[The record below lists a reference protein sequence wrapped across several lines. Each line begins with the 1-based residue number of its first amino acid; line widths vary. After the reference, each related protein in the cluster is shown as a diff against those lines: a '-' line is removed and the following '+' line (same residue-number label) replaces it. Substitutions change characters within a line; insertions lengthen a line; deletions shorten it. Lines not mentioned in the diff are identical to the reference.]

1 MFITPTDF
9 TGKYEL
15 HRGMYSNA
23 MIQDYID
30 IYVKRYLIDLLG
42 ADLYKLF
49 IADLDLSEVPLSP
62 NYQAIYFPFE
72 EDGNINTTVISE
84 GLKQMLKGFVY
95 FEYMKD
101 LTNQTT
107 INGQTIP
114 QNENSLTATSL
125 YSMMYT
131 RFNEAVRTYRAIQ
144 WYIITN
150 MTAKGGQVTE
160 LTLSNPGTNYVDT
173 VNVVTTGG
181 VGTGL
186 TVDIVQTG
194 GIIDT
199 VTINQSG
206 LNYEVNDSIL
216 ITGGDQ
222 NATVT
227 VTKVGQTFK
236 EFYGRRKELMT
247 WL

>member
-1 MFITPTDF
+1 
-9 TGKYEL
+9 
-15 HRGMYSNA
+15 
-23 MIQDYID
+23 
-30 IYVKRYLIDLLG
+30 
-42 ADLYKLF
+42 
-49 IADLDLSEVPLSP
+49 
-62 NYQAIYFPFE
+62 
-72 EDGNINTTVISE
+72 
-84 GLKQMLKGFVY
+84 MLKGFVY

-160 LTLSNPGTNYVDT
+160 LTLINPGTNYVDT

-181 VGTGL
+181 NGTGL

-206 LNYEVNDSIL
+206 LNYEVNDSII

-222 NATVT
+222 NALAT